1 MTRPLVSVLMPIYN
15 GELYLKEA
23 IESIL
28 NQTFTD
34 FEFIIINDGSSDGSE
49 AIILSYD
56 DTRIRYV
63 KNESNLKISQTLNKG
78 VALAKGQY
86 IARMDADD
94 ISYSERFE
102 RQVMFMT
109 SNPDVGVCGTWL
121 ETFGAREEVWEY
133 PVKHEEIKAQLL
145 LNSALAHPSV
155 LVKKSVFDNSTYSAK
170 SNVAQDYCLWT
181 ELIDTIE
188 FSNIPMVL
196 LKYRLHSQQTDKAQ
210 QISLSNKIRKKMLN
224 RMGCGLS
231 ENELSVFFDI
241 SNNKPVSVS
250 FADTVLNKISIANK
264 EFKYFDQEA
273 LIKLLGLRFLW
284 VVNSQASV
292 GFATWIEYQ
301 QSFMR
306 EKVSYS
312 FFGQFKLFIKCL
324 LRYSHG

>member
-1 MTRPLVSVLMPIYN
+1 MISPLVSVVMPVYN
-15 GELYLKEA
+15 AEEYLNES

-49 AIILSYD
+49 AIIFSYD
-56 DTRIRYV
+56 DKRIRYI
-63 KNESNLKISQTLNKG
+63 KNESNLKISHALNKG
-78 VALAKGQY
+78 ITLAKGQY

-102 RQVMFMT
+102 LQVMFMT
-109 SNPDVGVCGTWL
+109 TNPDVGVCGTWL
-121 ETFGAREEVWEY
+121 ETFGARDEVWEY
-133 PVKHEEIKAQLL
+133 PVSHEEIKAKLL

-155 LVKKSVFDNSTYSAK
+155 FVKKSVFDNATYLTKNNGAE
-170 SNVAQDYCLWT
+170 DYCLWT
-181 ELIDTIE
+181 ELIDTTK
-188 FSNIPMVL
+188 FRNIPMVL
-196 LKYRLHSQQTDKAQ
+196 LKYRFHSQQTDKAQ

-250 FADTVLNKISIANK
+250 SADTVLNKISIANK

-273 LIKLLGLRFLW
+273 LIRLLGLRFLR

-292 GFATWIEYQ
+292 GFSTWFGYQ

-306 EKVSYS
+306 KKVSYS
-312 FFGQFKLFIKCL
+312 IFGQFKLFIKCL